1 MFFVLLKIS
10 EALMDKTTGIN
21 FIKYFKWE
29 KMLRKKK
36 TLLTPFV
43 YCYKMSEI
51 VLIKIKA

>member
-1 MFFVLLKIS
+1 
-10 EALMDKTTGIN
+10 MDKTTGIN